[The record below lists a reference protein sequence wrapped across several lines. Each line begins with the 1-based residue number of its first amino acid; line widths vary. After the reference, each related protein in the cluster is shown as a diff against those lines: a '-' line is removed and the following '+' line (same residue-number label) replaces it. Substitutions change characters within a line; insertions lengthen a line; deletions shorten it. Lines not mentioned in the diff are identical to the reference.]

1 MSEAIEAF
9 DWSSTSLGPIEGW
22 PLSLKSTLRMVL
34 ASKQTICFWW
44 GPDLLSFYND
54 TYVPLLGKR
63 ADNALGRPFRDVWG
77 DVWEAVLP
85 FTQEALAGRGTWSE
99 DLPLEM
105 TRNGFL
111 EQTYWTFS
119 YSPLFDDEGKVAGV
133 LNIVTETTRAVEDRQ
148 ALKQSY
154 AEAQQ
159 HIALLNQY
167 RQQQLVLQNEISHRQ
182 KNTLSII
189 QAIIAQS
196 LRHSPSLDAA
206 QDSISNRIAALSH
219 AQDRLTRESW
229 AGEDIACVVSEA
241 LDPHR
246 DHPQRFSLSGPDL
259 VVTAQQALGLS
270 LAIHELA
277 TNATKYGALSNP
289 TGSVAIEWSLLE
301 DGTFRFEWRESGGP
315 PVRAP
320 ERSGFGSKLTNRIV
334 ASYFN
339 GRGHTD
345 YHQAGLHY
353 ALEGRITVGDAAQ
366 T

>member
-189 QAIIAQS
+189 QAIIGMAK
-196 LRHSPSLDAA
+196 
-206 QDSISNRIAALSH
+206 AL
-219 AQDRLTRESW
+219 
-229 AGEDIACVVSEA
+229 A
-241 LDPHR
+241 LKTTAEGVETD
-246 DHPQRFSLSGPDL
+246 PQRLFLRVCGCEYLQGYLFS
-259 VVTAQQALGLS
+259 
-270 LAIHELA
+270 
-277 TNATKYGALSNP
+277 
-289 TGSVAIEWSLLE
+289 
-301 DGTFRFEWRESGGP
+301 R
-315 PVRAP
+315 PVAP
-320 ERSGFGSKLTNRIV
+320 E
-334 ASYFN
+334 A
-339 GRGHTD
+339 
-345 YHQAGLHY
+345 
-353 ALEGRITVGDAAQ
+353 ITQMLARVQ
-366 T
+366 TERRAV